1 MKIKYNEIE
10 KSIEIKDELKNHYFW
25 MKIVLILNLISAT
38 FQLFDINETGIG
50 FIEIIFL
57 LLGISSLIILYIFIF
72 KKSTSE
78 KIPIEKIERLNEK
91 TIFGKKRFS
100 LKLSNGKKRDLTE
113 LKTETEFAE
122 LKKLFS
128 EIGIAN

>member
-1 MKIKYNEIE
+1 MEIKYNEIE
-10 KSIEIKDELKNHYFW
+10 KSLEIKDDLKNHYFLI
-25 MKIVLILNLISAT
+25 KIIMILNLISAT
-38 FQLFDINETGIG
+38 FQLSDINETEIG
-50 FIEIIFL
+50 FIEITFL
-57 LLGISSLIILYIFIF
+57 LVGISSLIILCIFVF

-100 LKLSNGKKRDLTE
+100 LKLSNGKNRDLTE
-113 LKTETEFAE
+113 LKTQAEFAE

-128 EIGIAN
+128 EIGITN